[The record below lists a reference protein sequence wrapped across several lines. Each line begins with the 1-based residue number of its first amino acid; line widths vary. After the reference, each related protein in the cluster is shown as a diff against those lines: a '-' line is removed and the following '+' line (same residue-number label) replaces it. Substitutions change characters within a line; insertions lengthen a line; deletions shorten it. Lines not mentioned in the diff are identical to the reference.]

1 MHRTMLDNTS
11 GLEEIRGMTNTGN
24 SGNTYTCEL
33 CREEIVDVNQAEHM
47 ELTHQDTRTFSLA
60 DAMSDPTARCAVT
73 ILVGNLRKVESYP
86 YDRTPHE
93 TVAEYLRNG
102 CDLVSSTRDRVEM
115 SGGSSVV
122 ILVHRIPTD
131 TVSIEIAQ
139 DNSIYYA
146 LMREH
151 AARLN
156 GKG

>member
-1 MHRTMLDNTS
+1 
-11 GLEEIRGMTNTGN
+11 MTNTGN
-24 SGNTYTCEL
+24 SSYTCEL
-33 CREEIVDVNQAEHM
+33 CREEIVDVDQADHM
-47 ELTHQDTRTFSLA
+47 ELAHQDTRTFSLA
-60 DAMSDPTARCAVT
+60 DAMSDPTAQCAVT

-86 YDRTPHE
+86 YDRTPHA

-102 CDLVSSTRDRVEM
+102 CDLVSTTRDRVEM

-131 TVSIEIAQ
+131 TVPVEVAQ
-139 DNSIYYA
+139 DDSIYYALMRAVAQDDSIYYA